1 MNNFNGKGIYIHIPF
16 CKYICS
22 YCDFNKFYIQ
32 NQPVDAYI
40 SNLIEELKL
49 VKKNDN
55 IVTVYIGGGTP
66 SALSNEQLEL
76 LLEAVHNTVDIGKLY
91 EFSFEANPEDLT
103 IERVK
108 ILKKYNINRV
118 SMGVQTL
125 NNNLL
130 KILGRGHVEE
140 DVENAI
146 KNLKSVGITNINI
159 DLMFALPGQTM
170 EDLVNSMTKIVNYDI
185 THISCYSLILEQ
197 RTKLYNQVKS
207 KQIILPTNEVEE
219 KMYEKVISYLTK
231 NGFKQ
236 YEISNFSKE
245 GYESIHNTNYW
256 KNLEYY
262 GFGAGA
268 HGYING
274 VRYSNHG
281 PVKFYID
288 SMQKNNNAR
297 REENLIT
304 KKEQI
309 EEQFFLGLRILEGI
323 NLKEVDKRFNINSRE
338 LYKESIEKNIK
349 DGYLLL
355 EDDILKLTHKGLFYG
370 NDVFSDFLLN

>member
-1 MNNFNGKGIYIHIPF
+1 MMNNFNGKGIYIHIPF

-197 RTKLYNQVKS
+197 RTKLYNQVK
-207 KQIILPTNEVEE
+207 K
-219 KMYEKVISYLTK
+219 
-231 NGFKQ
+231 
-236 YEISNFSKE
+236 
-245 GYESIHNTNYW
+245 
-256 KNLEYY
+256 
-262 GFGAGA
+262 
-268 HGYING
+268 
-274 VRYSNHG
+274 
-281 PVKFYID
+281 
-288 SMQKNNNAR
+288 
-297 REENLIT
+297 
-304 KKEQI
+304 
-309 EEQFFLGLRILEGI
+309 
-323 NLKEVDKRFNINSRE
+323 
-338 LYKESIEKNIK
+338 
-349 DGYLLL
+349 
-355 EDDILKLTHKGLFYG
+355 
-370 NDVFSDFLLN
+370 